1 LRLIINTFL
10 IIIIVL
16 SLSIIPINY
25 HVFEFELPDFH
36 KDKVVEENI
45 KNENEVNYL
54 EIKNNE
60 DQSLLNNQT
69 FKITINTTNKEEISD
84 IINSFTV
91 EISNATNLVKT
102 ISLKD
107 ISNTFE
113 ENVVDIN
120 NFLSDY
126 SNQDIYV
133 YNYTFNLNNLDLTS
147 NHYIVN
153 VKSTDKRIKDVFT
166 YEFNHFNN
174 NKYIGSSNK
183 PIENKLYTKLYYSDE
198 NFMRL
203 VPVNKMIDTTDRFIR
218 ATMNE
223 LLIPP
228 NEKYGLSTTINAP
241 RIKNIAISR
250 GTANLDFNSS
260 EITNFNNGSTSAYF
274 AINSIVNTI
283 SKFSVVDQVKF
294 FVDGNNSSDY
304 FHGTDLSEPFIVK
317 NSAKAYVGLETSK
330 KTMMLYPIEIT
341 ETNLNNKILSIVSI
355 LKTLNFDNE
364 SKTSLIPTLPINV
377 KLLNYRF
384 DDKNIELD
392 FSKEFLSAYNGNK
405 EYNSIMY
412 ESLLYSFTSIE
423 GINSV
428 SIIIEGEKIDL
439 FNGIDIST
447 PQKPNMF
454 INTLN

>member
-1 LRLIINTFL
+1 MRLIINTFL

-25 HVFEFELPDFH
+25 HVFELELPSFN
-36 KDKVVEENI
+36 KDKIIEENTDL
-45 KNENEVNYL
+45 ENRIDFL

-60 DQSLLNNQT
+60 EENLLNNQT
-69 FKITINTTNKEEISD
+69 FKITINTTNKDEVMD
-84 IINSFTV
+84 IVNSFKV
-91 EISNATNLVKT
+91 EISNANEIVKT

-107 ISNTFE
+107 IDNTFE
-113 ENVVDIN
+113 EKTVDIN

-133 YNYTFNLNNLDLTS
+133 YNYTFNLNNNDLAS
-147 NHYIVN
+147 NHYIVTL
-153 VKSTDKRIKDVFT
+153 KSTDKRIKDEFS

-183 PIENKLYTKLYYSDE
+183 PIENKLYTKLYYTDE

-228 NEKYGLSTTINAP
+228 NEKYGLSTTISSP
-241 RIKNIAISR
+241 RISNIAISK
-250 GTANLDFNSS
+250 GTAKLDFNSN
-260 EITNFNNGSTSAYF
+260 EITNFNNGSTNAYF

-283 SKFSVVDQVKF
+283 SKFSVVDRVKF
-294 FVDGNNSSDY
+294 FVDGNDTSDY
-304 FHGTDLSEPFIVK
+304 FHGTDLSESFVIK
-317 NSAKAYVGLETSK
+317 NSTKAYVGLETSK

-341 ETNLNNKILSIVSI
+341 ETNLNNKILSIISI
-355 LKTLNFDNE
+355 LKTLNFNNE
-364 SKTSLIPTLPINV
+364 STNSLIPTLPINV

-392 FSKEFLSAYNGNK
+392 LSKEFLTAYGGNK

-428 SIIIEGEKIDL
+428 SIIIEGEKTNL
-439 FNGIDIST
+439 FNGIDISI

>member
-1 LRLIINTFL
+1 MRLIINTFL

-16 SLSIIPINY
+16 SFSIIPINY
-25 HVFEFELPDFH
+25 HIFELELPSFH
-36 KDKVVEENI
+36 KDKIIEENI
-45 KNENEVNYL
+45 NQVSKIEFL

-60 DQSLLNNQT
+60 DQNLLNDQT
-69 FKITINTTNKEEISD
+69 FKITINTTNKEEILD
-84 IINSFTV
+84 IVNSFKV
-91 EISNATNLVKT
+91 EISNATDLVKT

-107 ISNTFE
+107 IAYTFE

-126 SNQDIYV
+126 SNQDTFV
-133 YNYTFNLNNLDLTS
+133 YNYTFDLNNIDLTS
-147 NHYIVN
+147 NHYIVY
-153 VKSTDKRIKDVFT
+153 VKSTDNRIKDVFN

-174 NKYIGSSNK
+174 NEYIGSSNK
-183 PIENKLYTKLYYSDE
+183 PIENKLYTKLYYTDE

-228 NEKYGLSTTINAP
+228 NEKYGLSTTISTP
-241 RIKNIAISR
+241 RISNIAISK
-250 GTANLDFNSS
+250 GTTTLDFYGSD
-260 EITNFNNGSTSAYF
+260 IATFNNGSTSAYF

-283 SKFSVVDQVKF
+283 TNFNMVDKVKF
-294 FVDGNNSSDY
+294 YVDGNDSSDY
-304 FHGTDLSEPFIVK
+304 FHGTDLSEPFEVK
-317 NSAKAYVGLETSK
+317 SSTEAYVGLETSK

-392 FSKEFLSAYNGNK
+392 FSKEFLSTYNGNK

-428 SIIIEGEKIDL
+428 SIIIEGEKVDL
-439 FNGIDIST
+439 FNEIKISN
-447 PQKPNMF
+447 PQKPNIF